1 MNQIIEDYIYEM
13 KGVRVK
19 IRPDAQYL
27 NPRLYRIALTI
38 ATNYFNGKENK

>member
-1 MNQIIEDYIYEM
+1 MNETIEKYIYEM

-27 NPRLYRIALTI
+27 NPRLFRIALSI
-38 ATNYFNGKENK
+38 AQNYFNAKEKS